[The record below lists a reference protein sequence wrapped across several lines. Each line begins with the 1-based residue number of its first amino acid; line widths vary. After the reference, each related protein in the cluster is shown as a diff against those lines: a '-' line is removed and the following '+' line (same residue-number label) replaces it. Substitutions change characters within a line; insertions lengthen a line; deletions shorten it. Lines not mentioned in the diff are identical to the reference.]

1 MKPTDIDP
9 KTTTRAAAFD
19 LWMNAPNPM
28 VTFFKTLDVTPLV
41 GFSRK
46 RGLKFNMLLCWC
58 IGKAASEIKE
68 FYLLPVG
75 PEATMAFD
83 FKNGGTDMNELR
95 ARVISQGKGIYKI
108 QSGTAVKLAEI
119 SGKYRYET
127 QTVSDYPAVGDY
139 VIAMWSE
146 DDSNAVITG
155 LFPRKSCFI
164 RKAAGA
170 RKQEQVVAANI
181 DTAFICM
188 SLNNNFNIRRLER
201 YLSVAYES
209 GAAPVVVLTKSDL
222 CSDVESKILEAQ
234 NVAPGVDV
242 LAISSLDEDYEAV
255 VNYILPGKTVAFIG
269 SSGVGKSTLI
279 NKLTG
284 TDSIATR
291 EIGNDDKGR
300 HTTTHR
306 ELIQLPNGAFVIDT
320 PGMRE
325 LGMWDS
331 GDGID
336 TAFAD
341 IEELSRMCKY
351 ADCTHTS
358 EPGCAVVRALSDG
371 TLDAAR
377 LASYRKLKTENNYAA
392 DNSRYLEAK
401 RTKFK
406 EIAKINKSN
415 RKR

>member
-1 MKPTDIDP
+1 
-9 KTTTRAAAFD
+9 
-19 LWMNAPNPM
+19 
-28 VTFFKTLDVTPLV
+28 
-41 GFSRK
+41 
-46 RGLKFNMLLCWC
+46 
-58 IGKAASEIKE
+58 
-68 FYLLPVG
+68 
-75 PEATMAFD
+75 
-83 FKNGGTDMNELR
+83 MNELR
-95 ARVISQGKGIYKI
+95 ARVISQEKGMYKI
-108 QSGTAVKLAEI
+108 QSSTEVKSAVV

-139 VIAMWSE
+139 VIAEWPA

-164 RKAAGA
+164 RKAAGTG
-170 RKQEQVVAANI
+170 KQEQVVAANI
-181 DTAFICM
+181 DTAFLCM

-201 YLSVAYES
+201 YLSVAYDS
-209 GAAPVVVLTKSDL
+209 GATPVVVLTKSDL
-222 CSDVESKILEAQ
+222 CSEVESKIIQAQ
-234 NVAPGVDV
+234 NAAPGADV
-242 LAISSLDEDYEAV
+242 LAISSLDGDYEAIMK
-255 VNYILPGKTVAFIG
+255 YILPGKTVAFIG

-284 TDSIATR
+284 ADRIATR

-306 ELIQLPNGAFVIDT
+306 ELITLQNGAFVIDT

-341 IEELSRMCKY
+341 IEELSCACKY
-351 ADCTHTS
+351 ADCTHTA
-358 EPGCAVVRALSDG
+358 EPGCAVLRALENG

-377 LASYRKLKTENNYAA
+377 LASYRKLKTENDYAA
-392 DNSRYLEAK
+392 DSSRYLEAK

-406 EIAKINKSN
+406 EIAKINKSG
-415 RKR
+415 RSAHP

>member
-1 MKPTDIDP
+1 
-9 KTTTRAAAFD
+9 
-19 LWMNAPNPM
+19 
-28 VTFFKTLDVTPLV
+28 
-41 GFSRK
+41 
-46 RGLKFNMLLCWC
+46 
-58 IGKAASEIKE
+58 
-68 FYLLPVG
+68 
-75 PEATMAFD
+75 
-83 FKNGGTDMNELR
+83 MNELR
-95 ARVISQGKGIYKI
+95 ARVISQEKGIYKI

-139 VIAMWSE
+139 VIAMWPE

-164 RKAAGA
+164 RKAAGTG
-170 RKQEQVVAANI
+170 KQEQVVAANI
-181 DTAFICM
+181 DTAFFCM

-201 YLSVAYES
+201 YLSVAYDS

-222 CSDVESKILEAQ
+222 CSDVEEKILEVQ
-234 NVAPGVDV
+234 NAAPGVDV
-242 LAISSLDEDYEAV
+242 LAISSLDDDYEAV
-255 VNYILPGKTVAFIG
+255 MKYILPGKTVAFIG

-300 HTTTHR
+300 HTTPHR

-341 IEELSRMCKY
+341 IEELSRACRY

-358 EPGCAVVRALSDG
+358 EPGCAVLRALADG

-377 LASYRKLKTENNYAA
+377 LASYRKLKTENDYAA

-415 RKR
+415 RKK

>member
-1 MKPTDIDP
+1 
-9 KTTTRAAAFD
+9 
-19 LWMNAPNPM
+19 
-28 VTFFKTLDVTPLV
+28 
-41 GFSRK
+41 
-46 RGLKFNMLLCWC
+46 
-58 IGKAASEIKE
+58 
-68 FYLLPVG
+68 
-75 PEATMAFD
+75 
-83 FKNGGTDMNELR
+83 MNELQ
-95 ARVISQGKGIYKI
+95 ARVISQEKGIYKI

-127 QTVSDYPAVGDY
+127 KTVSDYPAVGDH
-139 VIAMWSE
+139 VIAAWPE
-146 DDSNAVITG
+146 DGSNAVITG
-155 LFPRKSCFI
+155 LFPRKSCFL
-164 RKAAGA
+164 RKAAGTQ
-170 RKQEQVVAANI
+170 KQEQVVAANI
-181 DTAFICM
+181 DTVFICM

-222 CSDVESKILEAQ
+222 CSDVKSKITEVQ
-234 NVAPGVDV
+234 NAAPGVNV
-242 LAISSLDEDYEAV
+242 LAISSLDDDYEAV
-255 VNYILPGKTVAFIG
+255 MAYILPGMTVAFIG

-336 TAFAD
+336 AAFAD
-341 IEELSRMCKY
+341 IEALSRACRY

-358 EPGCAVVRALSDG
+358 EPGCAVVRALADG

-377 LASYRKLKTENNYAA
+377 LASYRKLKTENDYAA

>member
-1 MKPTDIDP
+1 
-9 KTTTRAAAFD
+9 
-19 LWMNAPNPM
+19 
-28 VTFFKTLDVTPLV
+28 
-41 GFSRK
+41 
-46 RGLKFNMLLCWC
+46 
-58 IGKAASEIKE
+58 
-68 FYLLPVG
+68 
-75 PEATMAFD
+75 
-83 FKNGGTDMNELR
+83 MNELQ
-95 ARVISQGKGIYKI
+95 ARVISQEKGIYKI
-108 QSGTAVKLAEI
+108 QSGTAVKPAEI

-127 QTVSDYPAVGDY
+127 KTVSDYPAVGDH
-139 VIAMWSE
+139 VIAACPE
-146 DDSNAVITG
+146 DGSNAVITG
-155 LFPRKSCFI
+155 LLPRKSCFL
-164 RKAAGA
+164 RKAAGTK
-170 RKQEQVVAANI
+170 KQEQVVAANI
-181 DTAFICM
+181 DIVFICM

-201 YLSVAYES
+201 YLSVAYDS

-255 VNYILPGKTVAFIG
+255 MNFILPGKTVAFIG

-284 TDSIATR
+284 TDSIATS

-341 IEELSRMCKY
+341 IEELSRACRY
-351 ADCTHTS
+351 TDCTHTA
-358 EPGCAVVRALSDG
+358 EPGCAVLRALADG

-377 LASYRKLKTENNYAA
+377 FASYRKLKTENDYAA
-392 DNSRYLEAK
+392 DNSRYLKSK

-406 EIAKINKSN
+406 EIAKSNKSN